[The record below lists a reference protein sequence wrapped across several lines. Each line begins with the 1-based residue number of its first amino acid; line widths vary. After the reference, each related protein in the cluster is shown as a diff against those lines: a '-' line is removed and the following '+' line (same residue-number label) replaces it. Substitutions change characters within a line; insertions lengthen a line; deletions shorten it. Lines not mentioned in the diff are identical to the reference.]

1 MHVEVFPDI
10 CWVCFVPSKINGGNL
25 SEAPLSCTP
34 NYSILNIQIPFYS
47 GTYVDVYTGH
57 ILYVDISTKR
67 FERLWTSWSVHIKSK
82 HVIKVYIHGCID
94 IIITHNVF
102 LDYKFQIPIRFG
114 AINDKFLGCVFC
126 FAHELLEVAH
136 RQPYLHLIEEWQMR
150 MDTCKDQ
157 EESIKF
163 NICYCQLMYDITS
176 IIVVA
181 KFTHSIGRF

>member
-94 IIITHNVF
+94 IIITHSVF
-102 LDYKFQIPIRFG
+102 LDYKFQIPIHFG
-114 AINDKFLGCVFC
+114 AINDKFLVVSFT
-126 FAHELLEVAH
+126 LLMSYWRWHIDNPICTLLKNSKWGWIHAKIE
-136 RQPYLHLIEEWQMR
+136 RNQSNLIYV
-150 MDTCKDQ
+150 TA
-157 EESIKF
+157 S
-163 NICYCQLMYDITS
+163 
-176 IIVVA
+176 
-181 KFTHSIGRF
+181 